1 MLPTRHR
8 MTKSSEFR
16 QTVKRGARSAH
27 ADLVIHLQRGC
38 EGATSGPAEGPK
50 VGLIVGKSVGG
61 AVVRHRVS
69 RRLRHVA
76 AEVLP
81 ALEPVD
87 RMVIRALP
95 SSGTALSASLR
106 QQLRDGI
113 ERSVRRQEPAPE
125 RQR

>member
-16 QTVKRGARSAH
+16 QTVKRGVRTTH
-27 ADLVIHLQRGC
+27 ADLVIHLRRGC
-38 EGATSGPAEGPK
+38 PDSACEQVEGPK

-69 RRLRHVA
+69 RRLRHAA
-76 AEVLP
+76 AELLP
-81 ALEPVD
+81 KLEPVD

-95 SSGTALSASLR
+95 SSSTALSASLR

-113 ERSVRRQEPAPE
+113 DRSARRQEPAAE

>member
-1 MLPTRHR
+1 M
-8 MTKSSEFR
+8 
-16 QTVKRGARSAH
+16 RSAH

-38 EGATSGPAEGPK
+38 PGADCGQVEGPK

-69 RRLRHVA
+69 RQLRHAA

-81 ALEPVD
+81 WLESVD

-95 SSGTALSASLR
+95 TSSTALSASLR

-113 ERSVRRQEPAPE
+113 DRAE

>member
-1 MLPTRHR
+1 VGST
-8 MTKSSEFR
+8 
-16 QTVKRGARSAH
+16 Q
-27 ADLVIHLQRGC
+27 AD
-38 EGATSGPAEGPK
+38 AEGPK

-81 ALEPVD
+81 TLEPVD

-95 SSGTALSASLR
+95 SSSTALSASLR
-106 QQLRDGI
+106 QQLRDGVH
-113 ERSVRRQEPAPE
+113 RSIPRLEPAPE
-125 RQR
+125 RQP

>member
-1 MLPTRHR
+1 

-16 QTVKRGARSAH
+16 QTVKRGVRSAH

-38 EGATSGPAEGPK
+38 VGATVDQVEGPK
-50 VGLIVGKSVGG
+50 VGLIVGKSVGS

-69 RRLRHVA
+69 RRLRHAA
-76 AEVLP
+76 AELLP
-81 ALEPVD
+81 QLEPVD

-113 ERSVRRQEPAPE
+113 DRSARRQEPAAE
-125 RQR
+125 RRP

>member
-16 QTVKRGARSAH
+16 QTVKRGVRTTH
-27 ADLVIHLQRGC
+27 ADLVIHLRRSCSDSAC
-38 EGATSGPAEGPK
+38 EQVEGPK

-69 RRLRHVA
+69 RRLRHAA
-76 AEVLP
+76 AELLP
-81 ALEPVD
+81 KLEPVD

-95 SSGTALSASLR
+95 SSSTALSASLR

-113 ERSVRRQEPAPE
+113 DRSARRQEPAAE

>member
-1 MLPTRHR
+1 M
-8 MTKSSEFR
+8 
-16 QTVKRGARSAH
+16 
-27 ADLVIHLQRGC
+27 IHLQRGYSGSEYGQA
-38 EGATSGPAEGPK
+38 EGAK

-69 RRLRHVA
+69 RRLRHAA

-81 ALEPVD
+81 RLEPVD

-95 SSGTALSASLR
+95 SSATALSASLR

-113 ERSVRRQEPAPE
+113 DRAEQQGRERTR
-125 RQR
+125 

>member
-16 QTVKRGARSAH
+16 QTVKRGVRTAH

-38 EGATSGPAEGPK
+38 VGSTQADAEGPK

-81 ALEPVD
+81 TLEPVD

-95 SSGTALSASLR
+95 SSSTALSASLR
-106 QQLRDGI
+106 QQLRDGVH
-113 ERSVRRQEPAPE
+113 RSIPRLEPAPE
-125 RQR
+125 RQP

>member
-16 QTVKRGARSAH
+16 QTVKRGVRTAH
-27 ADLVIHLQRGC
+27 ADLVIHLQRSCVDSSCGQV
-38 EGATSGPAEGPK
+38 EGPK

-76 AEVLP
+76 AELLP
-81 ALEPVD
+81 KLEPVD

-95 SSGTALSASLR
+95 SSSTALSASLR

-113 ERSVRRQEPAPE
+113 DRSARRQEPAAE

>member
-16 QTVKRGARSAH
+16 QTVKRGVRSAH

-38 EGATSGPAEGPK
+38 VGVTVDQVEGPK
-50 VGLIVGKSVGG
+50 VGLIVGKSVGS

-69 RRLRHVA
+69 RRLRHAA
-76 AEVLP
+76 AELLP
-81 ALEPVD
+81 QLEPVD

-95 SSGTALSASLR
+95 SSGSALSASLR

-113 ERSVRRQEPAPE
+113 DRSARRQEPAAE
-125 RQR
+125 RRP

>member
-16 QTVKRGARSAH
+16 QTVKRGVRTTH

-38 EGATSGPAEGPK
+38 LSPACEQVEGPK

-69 RRLRHVA
+69 RRLRHAA
-76 AEVLP
+76 AELLP
-81 ALEPVD
+81 RLEPVD

-106 QQLRDGI
+106 QQLREGI
-113 ERSVRRQEPAPE
+113 ERSARRQEPAPE

>member
-16 QTVKRGARSAH
+16 QTVKRGVRSAH

-38 EGATSGPAEGPK
+38 VRATVDQVEGPK
-50 VGLIVGKSVGG
+50 VGLIVGKSVGN

-69 RRLRHVA
+69 RRLRHAA
-76 AEVLP
+76 AELLP
-81 ALEPVD
+81 QLEPVD

-113 ERSVRRQEPAPE
+113 DRSARRQEPAAE
-125 RQR
+125 RRP